1 MNDIL
6 INGFEHLN
14 IVLRGVVHEFQFGL
28 KQKKVG
34 LCNSTCLEL

>member
-28 KQKKVG
+28 KQKSGYVT
-34 LCNSTCLEL
+34 LHV